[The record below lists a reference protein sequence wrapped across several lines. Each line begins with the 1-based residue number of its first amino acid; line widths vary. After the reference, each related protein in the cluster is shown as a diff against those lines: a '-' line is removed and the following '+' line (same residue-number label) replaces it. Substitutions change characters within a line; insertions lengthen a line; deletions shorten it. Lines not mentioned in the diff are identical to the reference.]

1 VSDLPHQTNMQIF
14 KLAQAIENFT
24 LKQRANHLKI
34 GFIPTMGALHAGH
47 LSLISASKRENDLTI
62 ASVFVN
68 PTQFNEPADY
78 QKYPRQVE
86 NDLRILEEAGCDVAF
101 TPSVKEIYPVPD
113 THIYNLGAIAE
124 KIEGA
129 QRPGHFNG
137 VASVV
142 KRLLELVNPHN
153 AYFGLKDYQQYLII
167 KKLTDIYKLEVN
179 IVGCPILREES
190 GLAMSS
196 RNQLLSENG
205 KVVASDLHRSLQ
217 LVKKAASQYA
227 PADLEKIGITYL
239 NGKEGISL
247 EYFVVVDKNTL
258 SPIKRTD
265 RSELIAL
272 LAARVDG
279 VRLIDNML
287 LG

>member
-1 VSDLPHQTNMQIF
+1 MQTF
-14 KLAQAIENFT
+14 KLANAIEKFT
-24 LKQRANHLKI
+24 LKQRANHLNI

-47 LSLISASKRENDLTI
+47 ISLISASKRENDLTI
-62 ASVFVN
+62 VSVFVN

-86 NDLRILEEAGCDVAF
+86 NDLRKLEEAGCDVAF
-101 TPSVKEIYPVPD
+101 IPSVKEIYPVPD
-113 THIYNLGAIAE
+113 RHTYDLGTIAE

-129 QRPGHFNG
+129 HRPGHFNG

-142 KRLLELVNPHN
+142 KRLLELVHPHN

-167 KKLTDIYKLEVN
+167 KKLTDIYNLKVN
-179 IVGCPILREES
+179 IVGCPILREDS

-196 RNQLLSENG
+196 RNQLLSESG
-205 KVVASDLHRSLQ
+205 KVIASDLHRSLQ
-217 LVKKAASQYA
+217 LVKKSASEYS
-227 PADLEKIGITYL
+227 PAELEKIGFKYL

-258 SPIKRTD
+258 SPIKTTN
-265 RSELIAL
+265 RSKLIAL
-272 LAARVDG
+272 LAARVEG